1 MPEDPETERYE
12 FKSQLCLSDVSLDPG
27 HSLTGPW
34 LIFLSDSVRY
44 TSKIPLVVNGLNNCP
59 MSAHGL
65 FLVNYSF
72 F

>member
-12 FKSQLCLSDVSLDPG
+12 FKSRLCLSDDSLDPG

-34 LIFLSDSVRY
+34 LIFLSDGIMY
-44 TSKIPLVVNGLNNCP
+44 TSKIPIVVNGLNNCT
-59 MSAHGL
+59 MSVHGL
-65 FLVNYSF
+65 FLVSYSF